1 MWAHCR
7 EMAEGRDKKE
17 YLTGRQEKNIHGES
31 WPAGETRKK
40 KTWTLGRNI
49 EWKNGGR
56 AGVLKR
62 RKREIF
68 KREHVHYF
76 LCCLLE
82 INPLGSQNNQCYR
95 TRDTVQRLGALA
107 VLPDNIDSVART
119 YVRLLTTICNYKSR
133 DVMPFPGL
141 HGHMHLS
148 FMCA

>member
-1 MWAHCR
+1 MVSLDLLEKQGKRKLGHLG
-7 EMAEGRDKKE
+7 EILSGKMEEGRE
-17 YLTGRQEKNIHGES
+17 CSRGGNGRYL
-31 WPAGETRKK
+31 
-40 KTWTLGRNI
+40 
-49 EWKNGGR
+49 
-56 AGVLKR
+56 
-62 RKREIF
+62 RENTSII
-68 KREHVHYF
+68 F